1 MVSHDAALGDTDA
14 PGAFPPLRHNRGY
27 RRLWLG
33 QAVSLLGDE
42 VLDTAIMLWLG
53 LTVGGQS
60 WGPAAVGGV
69 AVARVVPILL
79 FSLIGGV
86 YSDRWDRR
94 RTMLAMD
101 AVRGFLVLGLTILL
115 LAGDGLPVATRLT
128 GVYAVVALCAVAAQ
142 FFNPARYGLLAT
154 VVADAHR
161 ERMAS
166 IITGTSAVAA
176 IAGPALAAG
185 MLVAVGVQWSLL
197 VTAAGF
203 AVSYAAVAGLPAP
216 AIPVSPKGKPPVWQE
231 LRAGLRFFAGN
242 RVLRVMLVTAILVA
256 GAVEAISTLDI
267 FFVTRNLHAPV
278 GVYGVLSGALGVGLV
293 IGSALAAAFASRLRA
308 ARVYTYGY
316 LLIGLLIVAYSRTT
330 TPLVAIAVLCL
341 VGIPTAAVDS
351 MVGPLIMRATPS
363 ELMGRVSSVFQPV
376 SNIASMLSI
385 ALTAWLAGSVLRD
398 LDATVA
404 GVHFGPI
411 DTIFL
416 GAGAIIAI
424 TGGWA
429 AFALRGTRNT

>member
-1 MVSHDAALGDTDA
+1 MVSHDAALSDA
-14 PGAFPPLRHNRGY
+14 AFPPLRHNRGY

-53 LTVGGQS
+53 LTVGGES

-79 FSLIGGV
+79 FSLLGGV

-101 AVRGFLVLGLTILL
+101 AVRGVLVLGLTILL
-115 LAGDGLPVATRLT
+115 LAGAGLPVVARLT
-128 GVYAVVALCAVAAQ
+128 AVYTVVALCAVAAQ

-154 VVADAHR
+154 VVADVHR

-166 IITGTSAVAA
+166 VITGTSAVAA
-176 IAGPALAAG
+176 IIGPALAAG
-185 MLVAVGVQWSLL
+185 LLVVAGVQWSLL

-216 AIPVSPKGKPPVWQE
+216 PVPSTPKGKPAVWRD
-231 LRAGLRFFAGN
+231 LGTGLKFFAGN
-242 RVLRVMLVTAILVA
+242 RVLKVMLITTILVA
-256 GAVEAISTLDI
+256 GAVAAINTLDI

-278 GVYGVLSGALGVGLV
+278 GIYGVLSGAFGVGLV
-293 IGSALAAAFASRLRA
+293 IGSALAALFASRLRA

-316 LLIGLLIVAYSRTT
+316 LLVGLLIVAYSRTT
-330 TPLVAIAVLCL
+330 TPPVAIVVLCL

-351 MVGPLIMRATPS
+351 MVGPLIMRATPT
-363 ELMGRVSSVFQPV
+363 ELMGRVSSVFQPI
-376 SNIASMLSI
+376 SNIASLLSV
-385 ALTAWLAGSVLRD
+385 ALTAWLASSVLRD

-416 GAGAIIAI
+416 CAGAIIAI
-424 TGGWA
+424 AGGWA
-429 AFALRGTRNT
+429 AFALRGNRHT